1 MAIDPICGMTVD
13 ETTDL
18 RAERDGETFYFCHE
32 GCRQKFL
39 AGYDPAT
46 APPPP
51 PGTRY
56 ICPMCPGVESEG
68 PAACPKCGM
77 ALEPETIS
85 AGSDVAERHEINAM
99 TRRLIFAAAFA
110 IPVFLLHMVPQLWP
124 ADWGGH
130 GAARWVQLLLSIP
143 VVGWAA
149 WPFFVLGWRSITSR
163 NMNMFTLITIGVA
176 AAFGYSVA
184 ALLAPHLFPDT
195 LIDKHG
201 FIPVYFEAATMITAL
216 VILGQVL
223 ELRARHRTGSA
234 IRALLDLAPPTA
246 RLVAEPEDRIVPLA
260 DVSVGDLLRVVP
272 GEQVPVDGVVVSGHS
287 SVEESMIT
295 GEPVPVA
302 KEAGAAVT
310 GGTLNGTG
318 SFVMRAE
325 RIGNDTLLGQIIR
338 QVAAAQRSRAPIQ
351 NLADR
356 VAAWFV
362 PAVILVSLITFGL
375 WFAFG
380 PAEQRLAYAVVNA
393 VAVLIIAC
401 PCALGLAT
409 PMAVTV
415 AVGRGAQSGILVRNA
430 EALQRLEKVDTI
442 IFDKTGTLTEGQPRV
457 AGIKTVAG
465 DDADSILQLA
475 AALER
480 HSEHPLA
487 AALLKAAAD
496 RSLANLDCQ
505 DVTII
510 PGGGLRGTVAGATI
524 TLGNA
529 TLLQA
534 DQITIDATLSQQA
547 EAWQA
552 EGQTTVLIARGSAAI
567 ALIGI
572 SDRLKP
578 TTPAAIAELH
588 QLGLRLVMLTGDSQ
602 RTAAAVAAQLAIDTV
617 EAEVSPIDKA
627 DHITRL
633 RQAGASVAMAGD
645 GINDAAALS
654 TADVGLAM
662 GSGTDVAMQSAGITL
677 LSGDLRGVAR
687 AIRLSRAALRN
698 IRQNLLFAFLY
709 NSLGIP
715 LAAGILY
722 PFFGLLLSPVIA
734 GVAMSLSSVSVISNA
749 LRLRRLRLDPNDP
762 DELRRLATPAKSP
775 PTKSPLTKPPTPAC
789 CCSCSGH

>member
-1 MAIDPICGMTVD
+1 
-13 ETTDL
+13 
-18 RAERDGETFYFCHE
+18 
-32 GCRQKFL
+32 
-39 AGYDPAT
+39 
-46 APPPP
+46 
-51 PGTRY
+51 
-56 ICPMCPGVESEG
+56 
-68 PAACPKCGM
+68 
-77 ALEPETIS
+77 
-85 AGSDVAERHEINAM
+85 
-99 TRRLIFAAAFA
+99 
-110 IPVFLLHMVPQLWP
+110 
-124 ADWGGH
+124 
-130 GAARWVQLLLSIP
+130 
-143 VVGWAA
+143 
-149 WPFFVLGWRSITSR
+149 
-163 NMNMFTLITIGVA
+163 
-176 AAFGYSVA
+176 
-184 ALLAPHLFPDT
+184 
-195 LIDKHG
+195 
-201 FIPVYFEAATMITAL
+201 
-216 VILGQVL
+216 
-223 ELRARHRTGSA
+223 
-234 IRALLDLAPPTA
+234 
-246 RLVAEPEDRIVPLA
+246 
-260 DVSVGDLLRVVP
+260 
-272 GEQVPVDGVVVSGHS
+272 
-287 SVEESMIT
+287 MIT